1 MFPFN
6 IQADSVLSSSSCK
19 SNICTMKKQNDI
31 ILAPVTSQAAEI
43 YSLWEMNHTG
53 RLTDFYN
60 FMVNPSAERERFIA
74 SLETK
79 LEFTG
84 NFIVTNITLK

>member
-1 MFPFN
+1 
-6 IQADSVLSSSSCK
+6 
-19 SNICTMKKQNDI
+19 MKKQNDI

-60 FMVNPSAERERFIA
+60 FMVNPSAERSVLLPLWKP
-74 SLETK
+74 SLSLQEI
-79 LEFTG
+79 LS
-84 NFIVTNITLK
+84 

>member
-1 MFPFN
+1 
-6 IQADSVLSSSSCK
+6 
-19 SNICTMKKQNDI
+19 MKKQNDI

-60 FMVNPSAERERFIA
+60 FMVNPSAERERLLPLWKP
-74 SLETK
+74 SLSLQEI
-79 LEFTG
+79 LS
-84 NFIVTNITLK
+84 

>member
-1 MFPFN
+1 M
-6 IQADSVLSSSSCK
+6 
-19 SNICTMKKQNDI
+19 
-31 ILAPVTSQAAEI
+31 I